1 METFLSTL
9 GVVGAALVVLAL
21 IGLLV
26 VKFYKLSTK
35 EQSFIRTGVGGEK
48 VIINGGAF
56 VIPGVHQAMMVN
68 MKTLKLEVYRGGK
81 DSLVAGDKMRVDV
94 KVDFFVRVKADAESI
109 SKAATTLGQMTMDA
123 ALLKNQVEAKF
134 VDALRAVAA
143 TMPMHQLHEKRAEF
157 VQAVQHSVA
166 EDLLKNGLELE
177 SVSLT
182 SLNQTDKQFF
192 DPNNAF
198 DAEGLAELTR
208 QTETRRKEVNA
219 VKQDTLVAIAEK
231 DLSATQQTL
240 ALKRSQSEA
249 ELRNAQEIA
258 TMTATQTAEVSRV
271 NAEGR
276 RLAESADLDANQ
288 QIAQKRIDTERAIAE
303 ADATKK
309 KAVETAQIGA
319 ETAIR
324 LASQEQA
331 ITVANKSREEA
342 AAEAEAAQARALAVA
357 ADEKVTTAREVE
369 IAERSKAVTLVQAD
383 EKARQASIGIIVA
396 AEAERTAAENI
407 AQAARMRAE
416 GDRDASLLRAEAT
429 IAEGN
434 AVAQAL
440 REKNEAQ
447 NLLSPELV
455 AQQVKLQLLVALPA
469 IIEQSVKPMGKIES
483 IRIAEVGGLNGNGGG
498 NCGTASAGGNGGL
511 GNEVVNAALRYRGAQ
526 PVVDALLAEVGL
538 KGGGD
543 MNALLGSAASLAGVA
558 MASASS
564 PAPAALAAPAPVLA
578 QDE

>member
-9 GVVGAALVVLAL
+9 GVVGAALVVLVL

>member
-1 METFLSTL
+1 METFLSTI
-9 GVVGAALVVLAL
+9 GVVGAAIVALVL

-26 VKFYKLSTK
+26 LKFYTLSTK
-35 EQSFIRTGVGGEK
+35 EKSFIRTGVGGEK
-48 VIINGGAF
+48 VVINGGAF
-56 VIPGVHQAMMVN
+56 VIPGVHQAMFVN
-68 MKTLKLEVYRGGK
+68 MKTLKLEVSRSGK

-109 SKAATTLGQMTMDA
+109 SKAATTLGAITMDA
-123 ALLKNQVEAKF
+123 SSLRTQVEAKF

-143 TMPMHQLHEKRAEF
+143 KMPMHELHEKRAEF

-182 SLNQTDKQFF
+182 SLNQTDKEFF

-198 DAEGLAELTR
+198 DAEGLAQLTR

-219 VKQDTLVAIAEK
+219 VQQETRVAIAEK
-231 DLSATQQTL
+231 DLNATQQTL

-249 ELRNAQEIA
+249 ELNNEREIA
-258 TMTATQTAEVSRV
+258 TMTATQTAEVARV

-276 RLAESADLDANQ
+276 RLAESADLEAGQ
-288 QIAQKRIDTERAIAE
+288 QIAQKRIDTERAVAE
-303 ADATKK
+303 SDAAKK

-342 AAEAEAAQARALAVA
+342 AAEATAAEARALAVA

-369 IAERSKAVTLVQAD
+369 IANRSKAVTLVQAE
-383 EKARQASIGIIVA
+383 EKARQASIGITVA
-396 AEAERTAAENI
+396 AEAEREAAENI
-407 AQAARMRAE
+407 AHAARTRAE
-416 GDRDASLLRAEAT
+416 GDKDAAVLRAEAT

-447 NLLSPELV
+447 NILSPELI
-455 AQQVKLQLLVALPA
+455 AQQVKMQLLAALPA
-469 IIEQSVKPMGKIES
+469 IIEQSVKPLENIDS

-498 NCGTASAGGNGGL
+498 NGGTASAGGNGGL
-511 GNEVVNAALRYRGAQ
+511 GNEVVNSALRYRTAQ

-543 MNALLGSAASLAGVA
+543 MNLLLGSAAGLAGVA
-558 MASASS
+558 MASADSHA
-564 PAPAALAAPAPVLA
+564 PVAPAAPEAS
-578 QDE
+578 EHHE